1 MALLRD
7 QVLHNDFII
16 LPLID
21 MEGKSFLIMLV
32 IDAPIDVHKDENTHI
47 KTKDVIP
54 QECFRL
60 MEARL

>member
-1 MALLRD
+1 
-7 QVLHNDFII
+7 
-16 LPLID
+16 
-21 MEGKSFLIMLV
+21 MLV
-32 IDAPIDVHKDENTHI
+32 IDAPIDVHKDENKYI

>member
-21 MEGKSFLIMLV
+21 MEGKTFLIMLV

-47 KTKDVIP
+47 KTKDVIS

>member
-32 IDAPIDVHKDENTHI
+32 IDAPIDVHKDKNTYI
-47 KTKDVIP
+47 KTIYVIP